1 MARDESR
8 PLRADAQRNR
18 DKILT
23 TAVHVFA
30 EEGLDAHFELIAKK
44 AGVGSGTLYRNFPT
58 RESLIEAAY
67 RNEVAKLCDAA
78 PELLRQM
85 PPRQALR
92 AWMGRFLDY
101 ATAKLGMA
109 DALRAMIAA
118 GGDPY
123 GNSQELML
131 EAISV
136 LRQAG
141 VEAGVI
147 RPDITPPDV
156 LAMLTGTAL
165 AAGRREQREQAERLL
180 DFTLDGM
187 STGAATRKP
196 RSASSSVTRV
206 AEPRG

>member
-23 TAVHVFA
+23 AAVRVFA
-30 EEGLDAHFELIAKK
+30 EEGLDAHLERIAKE

-67 RNEVAKLCDAA
+67 RNEVAKLCAA
-78 PELLRQM
+78 VPELLGEM

-123 GNSQELML
+123 GNSRELML

-136 LRQAG
+136 LRHAG
-141 VEAGVI
+141 VEAGVV
-147 RPDITPPDV
+147 RPDIAPPDV

-165 AAGRREQREQAERLL
+165 AAGRPEQREQAERLL
-180 DFTLDGM
+180 DFTLDAM
-187 STGAATRKP
+187 STGVGEP
-196 RSASSSVTRV
+196 PCQPV
-206 AEPRG
+206 APAP